1 MNAREFM
8 ARFYIIS
15 LLCLI
20 SAFAAYGRTQLN
32 ADGSLALPSVPAEL
46 RQPVDRADYIALHFW
61 DAMDWTDTL
70 RGHDQAWMEQQLA
83 NYLSVLPH
91 AHADSVSTAIDR
103 FMTAAQ
109 IDKETY
115 ELLSELAAGYLFNS
129 DSPVR
134 NDGFYIM
141 FLENNSKASV
151 LSDSSRERAA
161 WMLDELNKNRV
172 GCVAHDFSFDTR
184 TGASMKLSDINSG
197 RDILLLFYDPDCS
210 TCHEVI
216 SELTANPLN
225 VTVVAICVEGER
237 DAWLDDARRMPA
249 DWIVGYPS
257 EAMDEIY
264 ALFEMPTML
273 LLTPEHKVKMTNV
286 RISDL

>member
-1 MNAREFM
+1 MI
-8 ARFYIIS
+8 RFYITS

-20 SAFAAYGRTQLN
+20 VAFAADGRTLLN
-32 ADGSLALPSVPAEL
+32 ADGSLALPSVPVEL

-61 DAMDWTDTL
+61 DSMDWSDTL
-70 RGHDQAWMEQQLA
+70 RGHDQTWMEQQLA

-103 FMTAAQ
+103 FMTDAQ
-109 IDKETY
+109 ADKETY

-129 DSPVR
+129 DSPMR
-134 NDGFYIM
+134 NDGFYAM
-141 FLENNSKASV
+141 FLENNRKASV
-151 LSDSSRERAA
+151 LSDSSRERAV

-172 GCVAHDFSFDTR
+172 GCVARDFTFYTR
-184 TGASMKLSDINSG
+184 TGASMKLSDVTGKN
-197 RDILLLFYDPDCS
+197 DILLMFYDPDCS

-216 SELTANPLN
+216 SELTVNPRN

-237 DAWLDDARRMPA
+237 DAWIDDARHMPA

-257 EAMDEIY
+257 VAMDEIY
-264 ALFEMPTML
+264 ALFDMPTLL
-273 LLTPEHKVKMTNV
+273 LLTPDRKVKMTNV